1 MPRVGNSKSK
11 SARDNIKG
19 GKQIS
24 KSSLSRSSMREL
36 VVKELTPS
44 LKDDFLLFFDSVAFA
59 DNPDWSDCYC
69 SAYHF
74 ANKGKTESRRE
85 ASSLIEE
92 DRMHGLL
99 AYDNGKPVG
108 WCNAAPRSSYP
119 GVQWL
124 MGPGPDQ
131 AERIGSIVCCRK
143 FSQKGLEFAEAYPVK
158 KPQSAAYNFP
168 GPLSMYLKN
177 GFSPHHDADWYLV
190 VRKRL
195 ETPV

>member
-1 MPRVGNSKSK
+1 MS
-11 SARDNIKG
+11 
-19 GKQIS
+19 Q
-24 KSSLSRSSMREL
+24 L
-36 VVKELTPS
+36 VVKELTAS
-44 LKDDFLLFFDSVAFA
+44 LRDDFLLFFDSVAFA

-74 ANKGKTESRRE
+74 ANKGKAESRRQ

-92 DRMHGLL
+92 DRIHGFL

-108 WCNAAPRSSYP
+108 WCNAASRTSYP
-119 GVQWL
+119 ALHWL
-124 MGPGPDQ
+124 MGPGPDK
-131 AERIGSIVCCRK
+131 AERVGSIVCFVVASSHRNQGVASHLLNAACKK

-177 GFSPHHDADWYLV
+177 GFITHRDADWYLV

-195 ETPV
+195 AAI